1 MTDIGHPASL
11 TSGTAS
17 RARRLAARFAR
28 SLGAIVLARAT
39 RRALTGLPDDILRD
53 IGLTRGEIP
62 FVAGAVADAVTD
74 GR

>member
-1 MTDIGHPASL
+1 MTDIVHPASL

-17 RARRLAARFAR
+17 RVRQLAARFGR

-39 RRALTGLPDDILRD
+39 HRALTGLPDDMLKD